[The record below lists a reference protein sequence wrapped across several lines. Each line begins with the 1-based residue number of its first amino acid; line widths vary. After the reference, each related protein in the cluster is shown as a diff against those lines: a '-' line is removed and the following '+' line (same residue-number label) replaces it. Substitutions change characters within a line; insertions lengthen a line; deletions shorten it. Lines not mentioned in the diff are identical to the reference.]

1 MILPA
6 IVRIL
11 KEYRDAEL
19 HIVGELEL
27 PEELQSYKRQV
38 IAEPF
43 TEWEKLPDLIASVDI
58 NLAPITYSVFNEAK
72 SENKWVEAA
81 LVKVPTVASNLG
93 AFKHMIEPKKTGLL
107 CDSVEDWYQALKLL
121 IDNKNERERLANEAY
136 SYVKKYCIT
145 IYTGQSLT
153 KYIKSKFVP
162 NIAFVL
168 PSTNISGGVLVA
180 LKHLRF
186 LKKQD
191 MMLLL
196 LTRIESKDT

>member
-1 MILPA
+1 MAKTMKLCDAVITTTEGMKQELLKYMPEVFINRNTASERMYELSEKAIYKRDILPFADEKALPKWLRREEYMSALKKSEDRKKSGVRIGYFSGSITHSDDFQMILPA

-58 NLAPITYSVFNEAK
+58 NLAPIAYSVFNEAK

-81 LVKVPTVASNLG
+81 LVKVPTVASNL
-93 AFKHMIEPKKTGLL
+93 ALL
-107 CDSVEDWYQALKLL
+107 S
-121 IDNKNERERLANEAY
+121 I
-136 SYVKKYCIT
+136 
-145 IYTGQSLT
+145 
-153 KYIKSKFVP
+153 
-162 NIAFVL
+162 
-168 PSTNISGGVLVA
+168 
-180 LKHLRF
+180 
-186 LKKQD
+186 
-191 MMLLL
+191 
-196 LTRIESKDT
+196 